1 MTANRLRDLR
11 ERAGLTMQAL
21 ADRIGTS
28 APQINKLEKGERRL
42 TVDWMARL
50 AQGLGVEIRDLL
62 PEPAE
67 PGPALLLPGGEAK
80 LFPGGE
86 AAWGPAPPIGDPR
99 DLIPVRSAARGGTD
113 QEMFLKDGPI
123 DHIRR
128 PPSLA
133 HVRDAYSI
141 YMIGQSME
149 PRFRQ
154 GQLLHVNPY
163 KPPQP
168 GAGVVVTKRDDA
180 VLIKEF
186 VRRGADTLHL
196 RQYNPAGPVEL
207 PLGALRDIHTVVGL
221 DEP

>member
-1 MTANRLRDLR
+1 MTPNRLKALR
-11 ERAGLTMQAL
+11 EQAGLSMQAL
-21 ADRIGTS
+21 AERVGTS

-50 AQGLGVEIRDLL
+50 APALGVEIRDLL
-62 PEPAE
+62 PEPATAR
-67 PGPALLLPGGEAK
+67 PLPGGEAA
-80 LFPGGE
+80 L
-86 AAWGPAPPIGDPR
+86 GPPRGNGDPR
-99 DLIPVRSAARGGTD
+99 DLIPVRSAARGGSD
-113 QEMFLKDGPI
+113 QEMFLTDGPI
-123 DHIRR
+123 DYIRR
-128 PPSLA
+128 PPSLL

-141 YMIGQSME
+141 YMVGQSMN

-186 VRRGADTLHL
+186 IRRGPATLHL
-196 RQYNPAGPVEL
+196 RQYNPEGPVDL
-207 PLGALRDIHTVVGL
+207 PLAEIREIHTVVGL